1 MTKKICVTAAAL
13 ALAAAL
19 VGCDEVKVSEKF
31 GYDPVDS
38 TEIIQKA
45 LDSGL
50 PKLVFDADRGP
61 WITRPLRAR
70 SNQMLIFEEGAELL
84 AKRGEYHGRG
94 DSLLWLASV
103 TNVVIVGRGKGATF
117 RMWKTDYQDLTKY
130 SRSEWRMALRLSGA
144 ANVLVENMT
153 FKSSGGDGI
162 CLGKLDG
169 NPCRNVTIRNC
180 VCDDNHRQGI
190 SACVFDGLV
199 IEDCVLSNT
208 KGTPPQAGIDIEPN
222 QATDE
227 VCNLV
232 MRNVQSINNAGS
244 GFEVMLHH
252 ATQTSQPVNLRFEN
266 CVSRGNRTGAVVVG
280 NHVRE
285 HDIVRGDVDFVN
297 CSFEEDQTRGIRI
310 TGVPKGTL
318 NVRFDNC
325 TVVGNAKSKASDVT
339 IASLGAMQG
348 LPDHV
353 AFNNLKVVKRN
364 GESWF
369 SFSGTGLGPAP
380 SAIRGDVTVVSTNGT
395 TERVA
400 LDAQW
405 VKDNIPVLNGGK
417 DMPPMLPF
425 PEFKNVRAVETK
437 PGEMADLAPIGA
449 MSYARQYL
457 LLVPRPMKIRIRAR
471 TTGKKDDSGR
481 QVRICRILPD
491 GKRPAIASVP
501 MPGPEGGEITF
512 TVQHCPS
519 FYTMQLP
526 TGSSACC
533 LEQSNVPIA
542 LDLTGWSPL
551 VKVLGRQPFSLWF
564 YVPDS
569 RPFAAYAYESGWDR
583 FAADIRD
590 PDGKVFTSGDS
601 KDTHVVLADV
611 PAAQAKPGLWSIDFR
626 GVPKCGGF
634 GSLRVATGNLPG
646 YYFLTK
652 EKYWK

>member
-1 MTKKICVTAAAL
+1 MSILKL
-13 ALAAAL
+13 AVVSAVAAL
-19 VGCDEVKVSEKF
+19 VGCDEVKVSERF

-50 PKLVFDADRGP
+50 PKLVFDADHGP

-84 AKRGEYHGRG
+84 AKRGEYHDRG

-103 TNVVIVGRGKGATF
+103 TNVAIVGRGKGATF

-130 SRSEWRMALRLSGA
+130 SRSEWRMALRLSGVK
-144 ANVLVENMT
+144 NVLVENMT

-222 QATDE
+222 QETDE

-232 MRNVQSINNAGS
+232 MRNVQSVNNAGS
-244 GFEVMLHH
+244 GFEVVLHH
-252 ATQTSQPVNLRFEN
+252 ATQASRPVNLRFEN
-266 CVSRGNRTGAVVVG
+266 CVSRGNQTGAVVVG

-285 HDIVRGDVDFVN
+285 HDIVRGDVVFEN
-297 CSFEEDQTRGIRI
+297 CSFEEDRSRGIRV

-318 NVRFDNC
+318 NVRFGNC
-325 TVVGNAKSKASDVT
+325 TVVGNAKSTASDVLMT
-339 IASLGAMQG
+339 SVGAMQG

-353 AFNNLKVVKRN
+353 EFDNLRIVKRN
-364 GESWF
+364 GSDWF
-369 SFSGTGLGPAP
+369 MFAGSGVGPAP
-380 SAIRGDVTVVSTNGT
+380 SAVRGDVTVVSTNGT
-395 TERVA
+395 TDRIA
-400 LDAQW
+400 LDAEW
-405 VKDNIPVLNGGK
+405 VRGRFPIVNGGK
-417 DMPPMLPF
+417 AVPPMKPF
-425 PEFKNVRAVETK
+425 PEYKDVRAVETK

-449 MSYARQYL
+449 ASYVRRYL
-457 LLVPRPMKIRIRAR
+457 LLVPRPMTVRIAAR
-471 TTGKKDDSGR
+471 TTGKKGGADEK
-481 QVRICRILPD
+481 VEICRILPD
-491 GKRPAIASVP
+491 GGRPRIASVQ
-501 MPGPEGGEITF
+501 MPGPEGGEISF
-512 TVQHCPS
+512 TVKQSPG
-519 FYTMQLP
+519 FYTMKLP

-533 LEQSNVPIA
+533 LERSNVPIA

-551 VKVLGRQPFSLWF
+551 VKVLNHRPFSLWF
-564 YVPDS
+564 HVPADGH
-569 RPFAAYAYESGWDR
+569 PFAAYACEGGWSR
-583 FAADIRD
+583 FAADFRD
-590 PDGKVFTSGDS
+590 PDGKVFASGDS

-611 PAAQAKPGLWSIDFR
+611 PASQSKAGLWSIDFR

-634 GSLRVATGNLPG
+634 DELRVATGNLPG
-646 YYFLTK
+646 YFFLSR